1 MRKLADAPDICAAA
15 KPRGHSRR
23 SRVAVAL
30 AIAALA
36 WRFGAARTWA
46 YEAIQVSNG
55 GKIVGTVKVAGKF
68 APRPPL
74 PVNKNREVCGDHI
87 DDESLVVGPEKGLRY
102 AVLTLA
108 NITKGRA
115 VELEAGYA
123 LDNEKCRFVPHV
135 QAISLGQW
143 IELKNT
149 DPVLHTANA
158 LLGKQQT
165 LFNVALWPGR
175 AVRKPVA
182 YPGVVRINCGVH
194 PWMSAY
200 VLVTDNPYH
209 AVTDLYG
216 AYEIDDIPPGT
227 YKLRLWHELLGTQE
241 KEVRIEAG
249 HQLQVNFDMNAEG
262 K

>member
-1 MRKLADAPDICAAA
+1 MRKVADPADMCAVA
-15 KPRGHSRR
+15 KSRGHRRR
-23 SRVAVAL
+23 SRVAAVL
-30 AIAALA
+30 VIAALA
-36 WRFGAARTWA
+36 WWLGATRVSA

-74 PVNKNREVCGDHI
+74 AVNKNREVCGNHI
-87 DDESLVVGPEKGLRY
+87 EDESLVVGPEKGLRY
-102 AVLTLA
+102 AVLTLE
-108 NITKGRA
+108 NISKGRA

-123 LDNEKCRFVPHV
+123 LDNQKCRFVPHV

-149 DPVLHTANA
+149 DPVLHSADA
-158 LLGKQQT
+158 LLGEQQT

-175 AVRKPVA
+175 AVRKPAA

-194 PWMSAY
+194 SWMSAY
-200 VLVTDNPYH
+200 VIVTDNPYH

-241 KEVRIEAG
+241 KEVRLEAG
-249 HQLQVNFDMNAEG
+249 RELQVNFDMNAEG

>member
-1 MRKLADAPDICAAA
+1 MRKLAYAPDMCAIG
-15 KPRGHSRR
+15 RSCGHGRWSR
-23 SRVAVAL
+23 
-30 AIAALA
+30 IAAVFTIAAFA
-36 WRFGAARTWA
+36 WWLGAPPVSA

-55 GKIVGTVKVAGKF
+55 GKIVGTVKIAGKF
-68 APRPPL
+68 APRPPHT
-74 PVNKNREVCGDHI
+74 VNKNREVCGDHI
-87 DDESLVVGPEKGLRY
+87 EDESLVVGPENELRY
-102 AVLTLA
+102 AVLTVA
-108 NITKGRA
+108 NITKGKA

-135 QAISLGQW
+135 QAIGLGQW

-149 DPVLHTANA
+149 DPVLHSADA

-200 VLVTDNPYH
+200 VVVTDNPYH

-249 HQLQVNFDMNAEG
+249 HELEVNFDINAEG

>member
-1 MRKLADAPDICAAA
+1 MSKVADPAGMCTVA
-15 KPRGHSRR
+15 KSRSHGRR
-23 SRVAVAL
+23 SRVAAVFM
-30 AIAALA
+30 IAALA
-36 WRFGAARTWA
+36 WWLGAARVSA
-46 YEAIQVSNG
+46 YEAIQVNNG
-55 GKIVGTVKVAGKF
+55 AKIVGTVKVAGKF
-68 APRPPL
+68 VPRPPL
-74 PVNKNREVCGDHI
+74 TVNKNREVCGDHI
-87 DDESLVVGPEKGLRY
+87 SDESLVVGPENGLRY

-149 DPVLHTANA
+149 DPILHSADA

-165 LFNVALWPGR
+165 LFNAALWPGR
-175 AVRKPVA
+175 ALRKPVA

-194 PWMSAY
+194 SWMDAY
-200 VLVTDNPYH
+200 VVVTDNPYH

-241 KEVRIEAG
+241 KEVRLEPG
-249 HQLQVNFDMNAEG
+249 RELQVNFEINAEG

>member
-1 MRKLADAPDICAAA
+1 MRELVDAPETSAVA
-15 KPRGHSRR
+15 KPGGRGRR
-23 SRVAVAL
+23 SRP
-30 AIAALA
+30 AIVLVIAAALA
-36 WRFGAARTWA
+36 MRLGAARAWA
-46 YEAIQVSNG
+46 YEAIEVSNG
-55 GKIVGTVKVAGKF
+55 GKIVGTVKIAGKVP
-68 APRPPL
+68 PRPPHE
-74 PVNKNREVCGDHI
+74 VNKNREVCGDHLE
-87 DDESLVVGPEKGLRY
+87 DESLVVGPENGLRN

-149 DPVLHTANA
+149 DPVLHSVDAI
-158 LLGKQQT
+158 LGQQT

-194 PWMSAY
+194 SWMNAY
-200 VLVTDNPYH
+200 IVVTDNPYH

-227 YKLRLWHELLGTQE
+227 YKLRLWQELLGTQE
-241 KEVRIEAG
+241 KEVRVEPG
-249 HQLQVNFDMNAEG
+249 RTLKVNFVMNAEG

>member
-15 KPRGHSRR
+15 KSHGHRRR
-23 SRVAVAL
+23 SRVAVVL
-30 AIAALA
+30 VIAALA
-36 WRFGAARTWA
+36 WRLGAARASA
-46 YEAIQVSNG
+46 YEAMPVSNG

-68 APRPPL
+68 VPRPPHA
-74 PVNKNREVCGDHI
+74 VNKNREICGDHI
-87 DDESLVVGPEKGLRY
+87 EDESLVVGPEKGLRY

-108 NITKGRA
+108 DITKGKA

-135 QAISLGQW
+135 QAINVGQW

-158 LLGKQQT
+158 LLKQQT
-165 LFNVALWPGR
+165 LFNVALWPSR
-175 AVRKPVA
+175 EVRKPVA

-200 VLVTDNPYH
+200 VVVTDNPYH

-249 HQLQVNFDMNAEG
+249 RELQVNFDMNAEG

>member
-1 MRKLADAPDICAAA
+1 MGKLADARDICAVA
-15 KPRGHSRR
+15 KSRDHGPR
-23 SRVAVAL
+23 SRVAAVFV
-30 AIAALA
+30 IFALA
-36 WRFGAARTWA
+36 WQLGAARVSA

-55 GKIVGTVKVAGKF
+55 GKMVGTVKVTGNF
-68 APRPPL
+68 TPRPPHAAD
-74 PVNKNREVCGDHI
+74 KNREVCGDHVE
-87 DDESLVVGPEKGLRY
+87 DESLVVGPGKGLRY

-108 NITKGRA
+108 NIAKGKA
-115 VELEAGYA
+115 VELEEGYA

-149 DPVLHTANA
+149 DPILHSADA
-158 LLGKQQT
+158 LLGNQQT

-194 PWMSAY
+194 SWMSAY
-200 VLVTDNPYH
+200 VVVTDNPYH

-249 HQLQVNFDMNAEG
+249 RELQVNFDMNAEG

>member
-1 MRKLADAPDICAAA
+1 MSKVADPVGMCAAS
-15 KPRGHSRR
+15 KSRGFGRR
-23 SRVAVAL
+23 SRVAAVFV
-30 AIAALA
+30 IATLA
-36 WRFGAARTWA
+36 WYLGAASVSA
-46 YEAIQVSNG
+46 YEAIQVSDG

-68 APRPPL
+68 APRAPL
-74 PVNKNREVCGDHI
+74 TVNKNREVCGDHI
-87 DDESLVVGPEKGLRY
+87 QDESLVVGPEKGLRY
-102 AVLTLA
+102 AVLTLE

-123 LDNEKCRFVPHV
+123 LDNEKCHFVPHV

-149 DPVLHTANA
+149 DPVLHTADA
-158 LLGKQQT
+158 VLGQQT

-175 AVRKPVA
+175 AVRKAAA

-194 PWMSAY
+194 SWMNAY
-200 VLVTDNPYH
+200 VVVTDNPYH

-241 KEVRIEAG
+241 KQV
-249 HQLQVNFDMNAEG
+249 QLEPGRQLEVNFEMNAEG